1 MGVRDE
7 DNDHG
12 YSVCGR
18 ETFRLCHVPRG
29 GGVKRGTRR

>member
-29 GGVKRGTRR
+29 VKRGTRR